1 MAQIPVIEGGAGVRR
16 SLSTKEAS
24 KLTSEKPSPS
34 IRVRQPLFSEVLT
47 RVHKAK
53 DKPAKVK
60 ILKEENCRGLQQL
73 CQWAFNPKLAS
84 DLPSGTP
91 PYIENE
97 APEGTEHMLLRT
109 EGDKLWNFVKS
120 IIGYDENNNPKYK
133 SANPKL
139 QKMDRER
146 MFVRLLEGLHK
157 DEAKLLCAAKDKEL
171 TYKEFKDD
179 KGKVTS
185 TRGIKGL
192 SKQVLMEAFNWDED
206 FKVKS
211 V

>member
-16 SLSTKEAS
+16 SLSTEEAS

-34 IRVRQPLFSEVLT
+34 IRVRQPLFSEILT

-73 CQWAFNPKLAS
+73 CQWAFNPNIAS

-91 PYIENE
+91 PYVEND

-109 EGDKLWNFVKS
+109 EGDKLWHFVKTQTNY
-120 IIGYDENNNPKYK
+120 GKVTKDEPARYK
-133 SANPKL
+133 QANPNL
-139 QKMDRER
+139 QQTQKER
-146 MFVRLLEGLHK
+146 MFIRLLEGLHK
-157 DEAKLLCAAKDKEL
+157 DEAELLINVKDKRL
-171 TYKEFKDD
+171 HQIYKGVSSE
-179 KGKVTS
+179 VI
-185 TRGIKGL
+185 R
-192 SKQVLMEAFNWDED
+192 EAFNWD
-206 FKVKS
+206 KNYQVIR
-211 V
+211 